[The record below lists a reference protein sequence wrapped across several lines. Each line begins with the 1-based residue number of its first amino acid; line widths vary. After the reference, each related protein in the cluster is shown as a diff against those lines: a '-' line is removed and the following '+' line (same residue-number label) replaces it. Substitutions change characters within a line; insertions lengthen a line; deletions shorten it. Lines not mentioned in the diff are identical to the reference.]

1 MATFTVTDT
10 VAEAVTFT
18 AKSTTPAVT
27 FTTTPVVTWKAG
39 VPSAS
44 MTTVVASAGSAAAGT
59 SVSVTVTEKDAY
71 GNLVTGKTVA
81 LTKSAGTH
89 ATYTPASK
97 ATTNGV
103 AKFTVTDTAPR
114 PSPSPPRTPHQW
126 SPSRPP
132 LGHLEGRPPALTKS
146 TVVVSATTLTAGAT
160 A

>member
-1 MATFTVTDT
+1 
-10 VAEAVTFT
+10 
-18 AKSTTPAVT
+18 
-27 FTTTPVVTWKAG
+27 
-39 VPSAS
+39 

-103 AKFTVTDTAPR
+103 AKFTVTDTVAEAVTFTAKNTTPAVTFTTT
-114 PSPSPPRTPHQW
+114 PSVTW
-126 SPSRPP
+126 KA
-132 LGHLEGRPPALTKS
+132 GPPALTKS
-146 TVVVSATTLTAGAT
+146 TVVASSTALKAVLAHSDRHLEGQVRQPGERCGTRSPSPARQ
-160 A
+160 APRPPSQPARP